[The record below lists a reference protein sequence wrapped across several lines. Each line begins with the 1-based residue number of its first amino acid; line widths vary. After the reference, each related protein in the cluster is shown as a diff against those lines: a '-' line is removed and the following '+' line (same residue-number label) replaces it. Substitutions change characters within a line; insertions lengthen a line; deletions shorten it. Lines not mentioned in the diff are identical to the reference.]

1 MNVALETLRW
11 DKRRENVSSI
21 VLLALPCCHRFCV
34 TRIVLGQKSDLF
46 LCKILRKIFPC
57 DFNKRSENESH
68 KEKRRRRSRSDF
80 FHRARLI
87 NKWASRFQ
95 PVIGKTMI
103 HRSKIWPQIRFK
115 RVLAGK
121 LTSSSS
127 FHVANLHFCG
137 WRLKLNSLLFG
148 QFLRFAQK
156 KMWRGQKWVPAVIFR
171 RPVLFRE
178 RKIFI
183 QSFKLMLFLKLNRSP
198 HVPRWSAAH
207 SSLCSGF
214 ELANVS
220 WRWLEIWTFHLKS
233 MQFSSVS
240 FMQCQ
245 ITATVTSKSKT
256 DGGEFV

>member
-1 MNVALETLRW
+1 MRTCRQL
-11 DKRRENVSSI
+11 SSS
-21 VLLALPCCHRFCV
+21 PPRSRHRFCV

-115 RVLAGK
+115 HVLAGK
-121 LTSSSS
+121 STSSSS

-156 KMWRGQKWVPAVIFR
+156 KMWRGQKWGLIFDRVTSSDVPFCS
-171 RPVLFRE
+171 E
-178 RKIFI
+178 KEKY
-183 QSFKLMLFLKLNRSP
+183 SFKALN
-198 HVPRWSAAH
+198 W
-207 SSLCSGF
+207 CF
-214 ELANVS
+214 
-220 WRWLEIWTFHLKS
+220 F
-233 MQFSSVS
+233 
-240 FMQCQ
+240 
-245 ITATVTSKSKT
+245 
-256 DGGEFV
+256 